1 MLHTLLNYIRAF
13 NNFLLFFVI
22 FSISVFSKHDH
33 LSFTLFIET
42 LTSRFYFRNSD
53 LFVNIIILYIISIKS
68 SLIYYNNIILS
79 LILSF
84 VSYVSFA
91 SRQVCCYILLFL
103 FIIRDNRIS
112 YSVEIDNC

>member
-22 FSISVFSKHDH
+22 FSILVFSKHDH

-42 LTSRFYFRNSD
+42 LTNRFYFRNSD

-68 SLIYYNNIILS
+68 SLIYYNNIIVRFVRLICFETS
-79 LILSF
+79 LLLYST
-84 VSYVSFA
+84 VSVYNT
-91 SRQVCCYILLFL
+91 R
-103 FIIRDNRIS
+103 
-112 YSVEIDNC
+112 